1 MNNFLKYGI
10 ALLIICGITYYAFVD
25 DLGTE
30 PLSIWVV
37 LFFIGLFMKISI
49 SLYTSQLFNVSN
61 KIISIIPSN
70 TGNNNNLLERFRLG
84 HQPYSISAKLIDEV
98 VKCKFRDDTV
108 KNVHFRGVY
117 SGFNRRIRT
126 NPGDTLFVGP
136 AHLIKKIGGDFIVK
150 GRLISISK
158 EQLKGYVGGNTN
170 FYDRIVL
177 KNTKHIFVPSTISS
191 ENMLQYRS
199 IDLNYAF
206 DTAENNRFENTINW
220 LQQRCLDIDNYA
232 NVSWD
237 EFNSLQDRLLGVLR
251 ANKAQSI
258 TVRDA
263 KEEMNNGGNIK
274 PPANVQYDEQDER
287 FRT

>member
-1 MNNFLKYGI
+1 MNNILKYGLAI
-10 ALLIICGITYYAFVD
+10 LIICGMAYYAFVD

-30 PLSIWVV
+30 PLSIWVI
-37 LFFIGLFMKISI
+37 LFFLGLFTKISV

-61 KIISIIPSN
+61 KVISLIPSN
-70 TGNNNNLLERFRLG
+70 TGNNTNLLERFRLG

-98 VKCKFRDDTV
+98 VKCKFKDDTF
-108 KNVHFRGVY
+108 KNVHFIGVY

-126 NPGDTLFVGP
+126 NPGDTLFIGP
-136 AHLIKKIGGDFIVK
+136 AHLIKKIGGDFIVE
-150 GRLISISK
+150 GRFISISK
-158 EQLKGYVGGNTN
+158 EQLKGYVGGNAA
-170 FYDRIVL
+170 FYNQIVL
-177 KNTKHIFVPSTISS
+177 NNTKHIFVPSTIST
-191 ENMLQYRS
+191 ENTLQYKS
-199 IDLNYAF
+199 IDSDHEFYTVGNKRF
-206 DTAENNRFENTINW
+206 KDTIIW
-220 LQQRCLDIDNYA
+220 LQKRCISIDNYA

-263 KEEMNNGGNIK
+263 KEEMNQGGNIK
-274 PPANVQYDEQDER
+274 PPSSVQYDEQDER